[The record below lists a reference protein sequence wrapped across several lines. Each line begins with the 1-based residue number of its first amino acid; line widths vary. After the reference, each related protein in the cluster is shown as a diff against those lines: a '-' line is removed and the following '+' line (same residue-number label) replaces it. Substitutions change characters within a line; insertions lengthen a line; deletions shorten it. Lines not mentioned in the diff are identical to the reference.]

1 MSETVMTVAFGATNR
16 NNGNPRF
23 VRVIADLVVGGSGV
37 FIFHKLHGDTPVR
50 PVRIRPDDAVSEA
63 TVLMAG
69 LGLTDEDLLEGEA
82 AALADRLRRQAG
94 DIELDAADA
103 ELLAHSVAGVEVT
116 AVITGVASEPSIGP
130 EDFADTSWTV
140 LVSTAR

>member
-69 LGLTDEDLLEGEA
+69 LGPLNRPGSGGGSQSMEDESHGST
-82 AALADRLRRQAG
+82 Q
-94 DIELDAADA
+94 
-103 ELLAHSVAGVEVT
+103 EV
-116 AVITGVASEPSIGP
+116 P
-130 EDFADTSWTV
+130 
-140 LVSTAR
+140 R